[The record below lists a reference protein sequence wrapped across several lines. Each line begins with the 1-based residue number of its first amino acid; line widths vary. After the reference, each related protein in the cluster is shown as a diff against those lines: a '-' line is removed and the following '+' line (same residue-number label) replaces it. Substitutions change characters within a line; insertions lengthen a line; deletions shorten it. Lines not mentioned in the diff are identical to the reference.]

1 MHIERIDHLVLN
13 VHDLDATIRFYRE
26 VLGMRPLH
34 AGDGRHALAFGTQQL
49 KLYPVGAPATPHAAH
64 PTRGS
69 ANLCFVSTTPIKEIV
84 SQLERFGIAI
94 EAGPVARAG
103 ALGAV
108 ESVYFRDPDG
118 NLIEVSNYPD

>member
-69 ANLCFVSTTPIKEIV
+69 ANLCFVSTTPIQEIV
-84 SQLERFGIAI
+84 SQPERFGTRDR
-94 EAGPVARAG
+94 GRPGRARRRARRG
-103 ALGAV
+103 RIGLLPR
-108 ESVYFRDPDG
+108 SDG